1 MKKNIAFRMNLIKV
15 DQFAIMAEKQ
25 VNPKHSYNID
35 TAIRFGMTQDS
46 KQLYCQYKAQYRNG
60 DKIDLLIGVSCG
72 FEIEQDS
79 WNDLI
84 NEETF
89 TVPSSFLKY
98 MGVQTIGITRGILYE
113 KTVGT
118 PFDQLILPPVNLEEM
133 ITANLQFKMSGKE

>member
-1 MKKNIAFRMNLIKV
+1 MKKNITFRMNLIKV
-15 DQFAIMAEKQ
+15 DQFAILVEKQ
-25 VNPKHSYNID
+25 ANLEHSYNID

-46 KQLYCQYKAQYRNG
+46 KQLYCQYKSQYRNG

-72 FEIEQDS
+72 FEIEQNS

-84 NEETF
+84 DGETL

-118 PFDQLILPPVNLEEM
+118 SFDQLILPPVNLEEM
-133 ITANLQFKMSGKE
+133 ITANLRFKMSDKE

>member
-1 MKKNIAFRMNLIKV
+1 MKKNITFRMNLIKV
-15 DQFAIMAEKQ
+15 DHFAILVEKQ
-25 VNPKHSYNID
+25 ANLEHSYNID

-46 KQLYCQYKAQYRNG
+46 KQLYCQYKSQYRNG

-72 FEIEQDS
+72 FEIEQNS

-84 NEETF
+84 DGETL

-118 PFDQLILPPVNLEEM
+118 SFDQLILPPVNLEEM
-133 ITANLQFKMSGKE
+133 ITANLQFKISGKE